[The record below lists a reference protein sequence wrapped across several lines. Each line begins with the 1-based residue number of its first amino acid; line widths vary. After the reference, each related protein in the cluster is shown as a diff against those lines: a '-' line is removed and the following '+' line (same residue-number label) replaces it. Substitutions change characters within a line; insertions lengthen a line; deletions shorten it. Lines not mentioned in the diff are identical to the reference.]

1 MTEYFIKEL
10 AESDWLQYK
19 AIRLRSLQDSPDSF
33 GSTYERESAFQT
45 EQWIS
50 RLKVPPSARDA
61 VMLVAVVGGKYVGL
75 VSCVTKC
82 SAAHSATLYQMWVAP
97 EYRKDG
103 IGRALLEEACRWS
116 IGQNVS
122 HLSLSVSTTN
132 VAAISLYSSIGFEP
146 TGEVELLRPGSDIE
160 SQTMEALLDIEDS

>member
-19 AIRLRSLQDSPDSF
+19 ALRLRSLQDSPDSF
-33 GSTYERESAFQT
+33 GSIYERESAFQT

-50 RLKVPPSARDA
+50 RLKVPPSARDS
-61 VMLVAVVGGKYVGL
+61 VMFVAVVGGTYVGL
-75 VSCVTKC
+75 VSCVING
-82 SAAHSATLYQMWVAP
+82 SAAQSATLYQMWVAP

-103 IGRALLEEACRWS
+103 IGRALLEEACRWA
-116 IGQNVS
+116 IGQNVRY
-122 HLSLSVSTTN
+122 LSLSVSTTN

-146 TGEVELLRPGSDIE
+146 KGEVELLRPGSNIE
-160 SQTMEALLDIEDS
+160 SQTMEALLEKAGS